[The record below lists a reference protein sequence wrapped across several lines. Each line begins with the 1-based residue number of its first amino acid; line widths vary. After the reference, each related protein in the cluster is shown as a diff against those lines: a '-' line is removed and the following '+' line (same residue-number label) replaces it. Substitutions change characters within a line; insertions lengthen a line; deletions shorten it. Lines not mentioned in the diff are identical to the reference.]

1 MARVQHPCATCGKPC
16 WGKRCRGCGW
26 AKAKPQ
32 SRACA
37 ECGAEFTPTDDKARL
52 CSRKCIGKSVG
63 RKLQTTP
70 KRVCDVCGAEFVR
83 RAGGTGKQPRF
94 CSRLCADEARRM
106 GLVKTGQRPST
117 PKAPKAP
124 KAPQS
129 RIYIRDCAACGGDFV
144 GRAGNAKYCS
154 DACRY
159 RKVCDVANART
170 MGLYRLA
177 TQFIDGRYVG
187 RQWRV
192 ALLQYLVDRDGDKCG
207 ICGRKVDTSLK
218 SGTRGSR
225 RGPSVDHIVP
235 RSLGGS
241 DDLENLRLAH
251 WGCNQK
257 RSNRGGGEQLALVG

>member
-1 MARVQHPCATCGKPC
+1 MSRVPHPCATCGKPC
-16 WGKRCRGCGW
+16 WGKRCRSCGW
-26 AKAKPQ
+26 AKARPQ

-70 KRVCDVCGAEFVR
+70 RRVCDVCGAEFVR
-83 RAGGTGKQPRF
+83 RPTGTGKRPRF
-94 CSRLCADEARRM
+94 CSRLCADEARRS
-106 GLVKTGQRPST
+106 GLVKTGQRPT
-117 PKAPKAP
+117 QPK
-124 KAPQS
+124 PQKSPRS
-129 RIYIRDCAACGGDFV
+129 RIYAKTCKVC
-144 GRAGNAKYCS
+144 GNAFCG
-154 DACRY
+154 R
-159 RKVCDVANART
+159 NARSAFCSAQCKIDDAGFRVK
-170 MGLYRLA
+170 GLYAAA

-187 RQWRV
+187 AQWRRT
-192 ALLQYLVDRDGDKCG
+192 LLQYLVDRDGDRCG
-207 ICGRKVDTSLK
+207 ICGRRVDITLK

-241 DDLENLRLAH
+241 DDLENLRLTH